1 MNNLEL
7 TLVILLLNYNR
18 YNKYKDVIDTKYLKD
33 NYKEIYYLYI
43 TLVEL
48 IELNN
53 KDITL
58 DELIAFF
65 FAKHSEVKGN
75 ATYEGLF
82 AQAKSIEV
90 TDAVGD
96 SILAAIKQRKTAL
109 ELSEKAFQFT
119 QGYASLDDVTALAKE
134 IERPAEAA
142 KDISIQGVSLDL
154 EEIINSTSM
163 QQGIRWR
170 LDFLNKSLGSLRPG
184 DFGMLI
190 KRPESG
196 GTAFCAD
203 LEMFAA
209 DQVDRPIL
217 HFNNEEEDKKVIFR
231 MFMSYFGCTADQL
244 KTNWRKYNEV
254 FQQKVA
260 PKYRF
265 FGIEYCN
272 KKTIEDII
280 SELNPSLVV
289 YDQMSKIKGFDNDR
303 LDLILG
309 DIFQWARE
317 LTKQG
322 HAALAIHQ
330 ADGSAEGAKW
340 LDMGHVANAKTSI
353 QAECDFIICMGK
365 TNNPN
370 EEQVRFLN
378 ISKNKLLGDSD
389 SLPYLRHGRG
399 EIIIQPEIMRFKDI
413 VNYG

>member
-1 MNNLEL
+1 MKNLEL
-7 TLVILLLNYNR
+7 TLIILLLNYNR
-18 YNKYKDVIDTKYLKD
+18 YNKYNNVIDTKYLKD
-33 NYKEIYYLYI
+33 NHKEIYYIYI

-48 IELNN
+48 INVNN
-53 KDITL
+53 TDISL
-58 DELIAFF
+58 DELIAYFY
-65 FAKHSEVKGN
+65 AKHPDVRDN
-75 ATYEGLF
+75 AVYEALF
-82 AQAKSIEV
+82 TQAKGIQV
-90 TDAVGD
+90 TDDVGD

-109 ELSEKAFQFT
+109 ELSEAAYQYT
-119 QGYASLDDVTALAKE
+119 QGFATLDRVTALAKE
-134 IERPAEAA
+134 IECPTEAA
-142 KDISIQGVSLDL
+142 KDANHLGVSLDL

-231 MFMSYFGCTADQL
+231 MYMSYFGCTADQL
-244 KTNWRKYNEV
+244 RTNWRKYNEV
-254 FQQKVA
+254 FQQRVA

-353 QAECDFIICMGK
+353 QAECDFIIGMGK
-365 TNNPN
+365 TSNPN

-413 VNYG
+413 ITYE